1 MSVDIM
7 DIVLREL
14 ESRGM
19 LCHDVYAPFY
29 VASYAMHVF
38 NLMNKERQIY
48 WESKRIP
55 NLRVHLVFIAPPG
68 GMQSYTL
75 SMLGGEGVGVFH
87 NAGIQIVSRQ
97 NMNEAAL
104 VGTITMQNGRSVT
117 REGEAHRFSNGI
129 IMIDEFS
136 GITDALR
143 SSFNNQMDTQ
153 LLAALDHGH
162 IAKSVAGGNIEYDTN
177 FTLWAGI
184 QPARYDIQRGL
195 GRRLCFLVNVPDEN
209 LKRELRRAIWK
220 SKNIKN
226 EDGDRERLSHII
238 QMWASEFQ
246 KIQRIDYDDSIFEL
260 YEELGL
266 ETYDM
271 TSYDRII
278 LGYHLARYGASEHIV
293 LKVEDPLVQQMIRLQ
308 HQWRKSVING
318 PDLLQIQ
325 TLIKDNGYLNEEGQY
340 EITRTLLNK
349 ASSTYQMSISD
360 LHNKLVEMIKYGMIA
375 MKNGKIVL
383 IDDS

>member
-1 MSVDIM
+1 M

-14 ESRGM
+14 DSRGM
-19 LCHDVYAPFY
+19 LSYDVYAPFF

-38 NLMNKERQIY
+38 NIMNKERKVY
-48 WESKRIP
+48 WESKRVP
-55 NLRVHLVFIAPPG
+55 NLRLHLVFIAPPG
-68 GMQSYTL
+68 GMKSYTM
-75 SMLGGEGVGVFH
+75 SMLGGENVGVFH
-87 NAGIQIVSRQ
+87 NAGIEVVTRQ

-104 VGTITMQNGRSVT
+104 VGTISMQNGRPVT
-117 REGEAHRFSNGI
+117 REGEAHHFANGI

-162 IAKSVAGGNIEYDTN
+162 IVKSVAGGNIEYDTN

-195 GRRLCFLVNVPDEN
+195 GRRLCFLVNVPDEEM
-209 LKRELRRAIWK
+209 KKQMRRAIWK
-220 SKNIKN
+220 SKNIRNSEGEQKK
-226 EDGDRERLSHII
+226 LSEII
-238 QMWASEFQ
+238 QMWSSGFTR
-246 KIQRIDYDDSIFEL
+246 IQRIDYDDSIFDL

-278 LGYHLARYGASEHIV
+278 LGYHLARYGATEHIV
-293 LKVEDPLVQQMIRLQ
+293 LKVEDPFLKRMITLQ
-308 HQWRKSVING
+308 HQWRKNVING

-325 TLIKDNGYLNEEGQY
+325 TLIKDYGEFNPETQEY
-340 EITRTLLNK
+340 EIGRQRLND
-349 ASSTYQMSISD
+349 ASSTYQMSISN
-360 LHNKLVEMIKYGMIA
+360 LHDKLMEMVKYGMIQL
-375 MKNGKIVL
+375 KNNKIIL
-383 IDDS
+383 SNSP